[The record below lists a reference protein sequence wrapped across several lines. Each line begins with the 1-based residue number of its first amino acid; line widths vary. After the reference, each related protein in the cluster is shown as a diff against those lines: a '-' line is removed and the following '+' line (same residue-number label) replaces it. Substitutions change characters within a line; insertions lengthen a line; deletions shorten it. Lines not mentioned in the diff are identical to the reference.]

1 MEDEHQ
7 AKLTLDGV
15 EYNINDLSDEAKV
28 QLQNLRFSQGL
39 ISRLRGE
46 LAVAE
51 TGQATY
57 VRALKE
63 ILEKK

>member
-1 MEDEHQ
+1 MADEQQ
-7 AKLTLDGV
+7 AKLTIDGV
-15 EYNINDLSDEAKV
+15 DYNVNDLSDEAKA
-28 QLQNLRFSQGL
+28 QLQNLRFSQAL

-57 VRALKE
+57 ARALKE